1 MKTRIIAITGG
12 IGAGK
17 SVVSRILTTLGFRV
31 YDCDS
36 RAKVLMDNSSEIKRS
51 IAEEIA
57 AEAVVD
63 DEIRRE
69 VLASVVFS
77 DAEKLRIL
85 NSIVHH
91 HVRCDIAETAASCGV
106 PVLFIETAILYE
118 SGLDKMVEQVWEVT
132 APEDIR
138 VERIINR
145 NHCTAEQARARIES
159 QRITV
164 TDPHPAVH
172 TIINDNLTPL
182 LPQILKRLAEI

>member
-1 MKTRIIAITGG
+1 MNTRIIAITGG

-36 RAKVLMDNSSEIKRS
+36 RAKVLMDNSSEIKRR

-57 AEAVVD
+57 SEAVVD
-63 DEIRRE
+63 DEIRRD

-118 SGLDKMVEQVWEVT
+118 SGLDKVWDVT

-145 NHCTAEQARARIES
+145 NHCKAEQARARIES
-159 QRITV
+159 QRIIV

-182 LPQILKRLAEI
+182 LPQILRRLAEI